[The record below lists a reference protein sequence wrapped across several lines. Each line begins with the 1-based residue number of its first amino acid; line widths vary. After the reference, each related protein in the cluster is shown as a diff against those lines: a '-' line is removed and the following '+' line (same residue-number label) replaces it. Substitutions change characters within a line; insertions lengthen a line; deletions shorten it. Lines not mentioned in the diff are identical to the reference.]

1 MLDRLNTHWA
11 AAQYM
16 SGVQKQMGSNTK
28 GAKHQL
34 LLDKAVTQD
43 GKVRQTDLRTAWTD
57 YKKVHDSVEHTWL
70 LE

>member
-1 MLDRLNTHWA
+1 MLDKLNTRA

-16 SGVQKQMGSNTK
+16 SRVQKQMGSNTK

-34 LLDKAVTQD
+34 LIDKAVTQD
-43 GKVRQTDLRTAWTD
+43 GKVRRTALCTAWID
-57 YKKVHDSVEHTWL
+57 YKKVHDSMEHTWL